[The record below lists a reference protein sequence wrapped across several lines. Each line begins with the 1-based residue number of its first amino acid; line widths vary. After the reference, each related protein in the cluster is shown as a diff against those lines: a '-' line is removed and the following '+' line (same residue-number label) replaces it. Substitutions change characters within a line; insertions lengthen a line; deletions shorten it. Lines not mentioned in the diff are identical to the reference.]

1 MDRTSQSPRGK
12 QQAVA
17 DLTRSAVP
25 RYLQL
30 ASVFVRRIQT
40 GAWKPSQQIP
50 TVEELSEEWAV
61 APATIRQAL
70 GQLEADG
77 LIERFRGRGTF
88 VRQKPPEPLWCDVQ
102 TDWSGLL
109 QERAGAKI
117 EVLANRGR
125 AKPTT
130 SPLGFG
136 TLAPSYRHLRRRH
149 SRDGEPF
156 LLADVYL
163 DERLWPKVRSR
174 DLVTRTAFNL
184 AAGLPGVVVA
194 DARQTVTVGAAD
206 LETAE
211 QLGVPLNAPVAHVQ
225 RALVDE
231 TGTLIL
237 VADGTYRGDRV
248 RFDIKLAVQQR

>member
-1 MDRTSQSPRGK
+1 MNRDSASRRAK
-12 QQAVA
+12 QNATA

-30 ASVFVRRIQT
+30 ASVFTRRIES
-40 GAWKPSQQIP
+40 GAWKPSAQIP
-50 TVEELSEEWAV
+50 TVEELSEEWGV

-77 LIERFRGRGTF
+77 LIERFRGKGTF

-109 QERAGAKI
+109 QERAGATI
-117 EVLANRGR
+117 EVLASHGR
-125 AKPTT
+125 ARLPTT
-130 SPLGFG
+130 PPELGNP
-136 TLAPSYRHLRRRH
+136 APSYRHLRRRH
-149 SRDGEPF
+149 IRDGKPF

-163 DERLWPKVRSR
+163 DERLWPKVRAR

-184 AAGLPGVVVA
+184 AASLPGVVVA
-194 DARQTVTVGAAD
+194 DASQTVTVGGAD

-211 QLGVPLNAPVAHVQ
+211 LLGVSLNAPVAHVQ
-225 RALVDE
+225 RVLVDE

-237 VADGTYRGDRV
+237 VAYGIYRGDRV
-248 RFDIKLAVQQR
+248 RFDIKLAVKR

>member
-1 MDRTSQSPRGK
+1 MSKPPIQSRPQG
-12 QQAVA
+12 AA

-30 ASVFVRRIQT
+30 ASVFVRRIEA
-40 GAWKPSQQIP
+40 GAWTLGMQIP
-50 TVEELSEEWAV
+50 TVEELAEEWAV

-88 VRQKPPEPLWCDVQ
+88 VRQKPPERLWCDVQ

-109 QERAGAKI
+109 QERSGATI
-117 EVLANRGR
+117 EVLQNRAR
-125 AKPTT
+125 AKPP
-130 SPLGFG
+130 SPPLAFG
-136 TLAPSYRHLRRRH
+136 ALAASYRHLRRRH
-149 SRDGEPF
+149 SRDGEVF
-156 LLADVYL
+156 LIADVYL
-163 DERLWPKVRSR
+163 DERLWPKVRPR
-174 DLVTRTAFNL
+174 DLTTRTAFNL
-184 AAGLPGVVVA
+184 AAGLPDVVVA
-194 DARQTVTVGAAD
+194 DALQTVTVGAAD

-211 QLGVPLNAPVAHVQ
+211 HLGVALNAPVAHVQ

-231 TGTLIL
+231 DGVLIM

-248 RFDIKLAVQQR
+248 RFDIKLAVTR